1 MFVYNLTKIGDKLY
15 NIRKKAGLTQM
26 EVAIAADLS
35 ERTYADIERGSANM
49 RVITLMRICEALHI
63 TPNEILTDQ
72 EPAAPVEKE
81 AVLHRLDTRPLQEQM
96 TALRLL
102 DVYLQSL

>member
-1 MFVYNLTKIGDKLY
+1 MFVYDLNKIGDKLY
-15 NIRKKAGLTQM
+15 DIRKKAGLTQM

-35 ERTYADIERGSANM
+35 ERTYAEIERGTTNM

-63 TPNEILTDQ
+63 TPNEILMNH
-72 EPAAPVEKE
+72 EPIAPIQKE
-81 AVLHRLDTRPLQEQM
+81 ALLHRLNACSFHDQT

-102 DVYLQSL
+102 DVFLQSL